1 MFKIIW
7 KRIKKTVLQISE
19 SRLLVLI
26 LVFCFLY
33 AILINKLFNLQIVK
47 GEYYMEN
54 YKLQIRKE
62 RNLQGTRGAIY
73 DRNGELLAYNELA
86 YSVTFE
92 DNLSGAVDRN
102 ETLNRIMDQVIQML
116 PTSMV
121 CGPSTSLRRS
131 RKTRRRRI

>member
-62 RNLQGTRGAIY
+62 RNLALSALSMNP
-73 DRNGELLAYNELA
+73 DR
-86 YSVTFE
+86 
-92 DNLSGAVDRN
+92 
-102 ETLNRIMDQVIQML
+102 M
-116 PTSMV
+116 
-121 CGPSTSLRRS
+121 
-131 RKTRRRRI
+131 

>member
-102 ETLNRIMDQVIQML
+102 ETLNRIMDQVIQN
-116 PTSMV
+116 PA
-121 CGPSTSLRRS
+121 RS
-131 RKTRRRRI
+131 RSCG